1 MNLKLL
7 ALIHN
12 SANTFLS
19 RNQEGA
25 IGRVDEV
32 FVTALNRRA
41 LPRKIGQQKWST
53 WPSG

>member
-1 MNLKLL
+1 LDLKLV
-7 ALIHN
+7 ALLHN
-12 SANTFLS
+12 SVNALLS

-32 FVTALNRRA
+32 FVPALNRCA
-41 LPRKIGQQKWST
+41 LARKIGQQKCST